1 MLKTFTGINYNCL
14 HAFSLAICTLTV
26 KMLYDVWQTEN
37 AESPR
42 AAGGGG
48 HFGYWMRKGERKRG
62 RKEKQGTPLKYK
74 AECELS
80 STSVISRWA
89 KVVQKS

>member
-1 MLKTFTGINYNCL
+1 
-14 HAFSLAICTLTV
+14 
-26 KMLYDVWQTEN
+26 MLYDVWQTEN

-48 HFGYWMRKGERKRG
+48 YFGYWMRKGERKRG

-89 KVVQKS
+89 SVSRKSLKPPLISLENKCSSFIEGVYKHKGN